1 MQGDMWFKHLY
12 NFKKNWF
19 SDLQYLDSLQ
29 TIALRMMFYKNN
41 KLLDQQVV
49 MKTER
54 ECHTI
59 DPGTDFHLKPHPLT
73 YFPEKTRITEPIQ
86 TANIT
91 VFV

>member
-12 NFKKNWF
+12 NFEKLIFGSAIFRFVADDCIENDVLEK
-19 SDLQYLDSLQ
+19 Y
-29 TIALRMMFYKNN
+29 